1 MDLWFDLSANIELIS
16 VTEGPGSSPEAD
28 VERYLKH
35 FAECSVPQLPDDVP
49 NFLRVDVSVD
59 IFVLLFLLI
68 GPQLKNLAK
77 IEERHLS
84 GRELQGGGNGLFLVI
99 SAKKTQRFL
108 PGSNS

>member
-1 MDLWFDLSANIELIS
+1 MGASDVVA
-16 VTEGPGSSPEAD
+16 EGSGSSPGAG

-35 FAECSVPQLPDDVP
+35 FAECSVPQLPDDLP

-59 IFVLLFLLI
+59 IFVLLLLLI

-84 GRELQGGGNGLFLVI
+84 GRELQGGGNTLFLVI
-99 SAKKTQRFL
+99 SAQKTQRFL